1 MYDVDGLGI
10 NLVVVHILR
19 LRDVIHSRHTA
30 GDSDILTAVF
40 LGGYGSRV
48 LSDTT
53 GQRSHIDGA
62 DR

>member
-30 GDSDILTAVF
+30 GDSDILTAVLDVMF
-40 LGGYGSRV
+40 FQIPQGKR
-48 LSDTT
+48 
-53 GQRSHIDGA
+53 
-62 DR
+62 